1 MNKVLCDCSSLSF
14 WMQGFDFS
22 QQKSYN
28 VSLVPI
34 PANMPE
40 GVVAL
45 LVKVLVFKVQ
55 PFEKGVMV

>member
-1 MNKVLCDCSSLSF
+1 
-14 WMQGFDFS
+14 MQGFDFS